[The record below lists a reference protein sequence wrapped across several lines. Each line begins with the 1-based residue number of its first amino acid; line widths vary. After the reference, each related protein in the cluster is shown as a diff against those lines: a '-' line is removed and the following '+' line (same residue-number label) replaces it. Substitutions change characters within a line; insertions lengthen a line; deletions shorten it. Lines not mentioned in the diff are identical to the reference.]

1 MFEADRKYWGI
12 ENGLHLRLD
21 VSGGEDRSRVRK
33 PTSVLNLAMIRRA
46 TMSLAIHWIQ
56 RCSNQRQATLQ
67 GFYDFMRSKNARR
80 AFALVTASNP
90 SWLPQ

>member
-1 MFEADRKYWGI
+1 MKAANTPVKFKV
-12 ENGLHLRLD
+12 D
-21 VSGGEDRSRVRK
+21 VSGGEDRSRVRN
-33 PTSVLNLAMIRRA
+33 PTSVLNLALIRRRA
-46 TMSLAIHWIQ
+46 RLSVAIHWIQ

-67 GFYDFMRSKNARR
+67 GFYDFMASKNARK